1 MALRLQRPLS
11 PHLTV
16 YQPQR
21 GSVLSISM
29 RITGVLLGLP
39 FLALGFYPFV
49 PAFPTMGG
57 VSETDFGKACV
68 SLIEK
73 IPEPFFQ
80 SVSLGSGYIPLPPNN
95 FEEELTTVFVLS
107 FCVLSLWTLFVYH
120 AVHPL
125 TENYLQEYYLFS
137 PTAWSPEFWKIHY
150 TMCMLYF
157 TFLLFFG
164 FGVWS
169 IYVLE
174 VGDAYMDIFL
184 CHNTDDL
191 GPLFG
196 GYYHGEP
203 RGGFFSAS

>member
-1 MALRLQRPLS
+1 
-11 PHLTV
+11 
-16 YQPQR
+16 
-21 GSVLSISM
+21 M

-80 SVSLGSGYIPLPPNN
+80 SVSLGSEYIPLPPNN
-95 FEEELTTVFVLS
+95 FEEVLTTVFVLS

-150 TMCMLYF
+150 TMCMLC
-157 TFLLFFG
+157 LLYT
-164 FGVWS
+164 S
-169 IYVLE
+169 
-174 VGDAYMDIFL
+174 
-184 CHNTDDL
+184 
-191 GPLFG
+191 PS
-196 GYYHGEP
+196 P
-203 RGGFFSAS
+203 RDKRQSRMPSSA